1 MFLKK
6 SFAVFVAS
14 TYVLSAS
21 FVSAGT
27 VRGVGRVL
35 KKDENKNKNKND
47 NKQNNSNSN
56 DNKQNNNNSNNN
68 NSNDNNNTNNVV
80 PQITAPIVT
89 VPPPTPSGAKLWI
102 SECKDFANELKGCM
116 GGRGSFEG
124 CTTCIYTQSL
134 LSGASG
140 NGVISCANMMCDRC
154 KDEAVDFYDCG
165 TKGSSFEPEPVTPP
179 VVPPVVTSPVTPATQ
194 QEVTTTTTT
203 VAPPAPVVV
212 PVASVESQTTSE
224 GCPPSLPSNGQDCT
238 GLIPAPYLFHQCS
251 YPDYSCSCR
260 TDSPYYMCHED
271 TSGSA
276 TFSVEVVLPTS
287 TVPSGVLPVPV
298 VPSDDNDDGIF
309 FNAGEIVDPI
319 PTVPSGVLPV
329 PVVQPDDNSHS
340 DTMDIVT
347 AIRLPTTCTDLMP
360 TSGLTG
366 CNFPPDEV
374 CCYAVQLAYANICRC
389 GEDKKFSCVDGIPSD
404 CPNDQNPNYIATIL
418 PSF

>member
-298 VPSDDNDDGIF
+298 V
-309 FNAGEIVDPI
+309 
-319 PTVPSGVLPV
+319 
-329 PVVQPDDNSHS
+329 QPDDSSHS